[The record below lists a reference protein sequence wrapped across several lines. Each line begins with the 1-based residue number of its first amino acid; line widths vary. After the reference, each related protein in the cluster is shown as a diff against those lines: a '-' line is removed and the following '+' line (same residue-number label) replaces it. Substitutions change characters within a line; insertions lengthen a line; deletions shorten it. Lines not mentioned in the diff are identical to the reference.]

1 MTHSLPFRVSA
12 ERRKWSPNATSAPF
26 RPLRARNGRAAAC
39 IAERDPSWSR
49 FRRRWEAEDASVLAW
64 QTTPLSPGSARGG
77 PHTTTKGSRM
87 RLLIMGPPGAGKGTQ
102 ATGIAQR
109 YSIPA
114 ISSGDI
120 FRDNIKRHT
129 PLGERVVEIIARGD
143 FVPDVLTTSLVFQ
156 RITEPDC
163 WRGWLLD
170 GYPRTAGQVEALD
183 IVLAETGTR
192 LDAVIVLTVDQA
204 ALVSRMLKRAEIEGR
219 ADDNAE
225 SISHRIDVYHAQTA
239 EVIAIYRERGLV
251 VDVDAMGLVDEV
263 RDRIASGIDGLI
275 AARG

>member
-1 MTHSLPFRVSA
+1 
-12 ERRKWSPNATSAPF
+12 
-26 RPLRARNGRAAAC
+26 
-39 IAERDPSWSR
+39 
-49 FRRRWEAEDASVLAW
+49 
-64 QTTPLSPGSARGG
+64 
-77 PHTTTKGSRM
+77 M

-102 ATGIAQR
+102 ADAIAQR
-109 YSIPA
+109 HSVPA

-183 IVLAETGTR
+183 IVLAETGTK
-192 LDAVIVLTVDQA
+192 LDAVIVLIADEA
-204 ALVSRMLKRAEIEGR
+204 ALVERMLKRAEIEGR
-219 ADDNAE
+219 PDDNAD
-225 SISHRIDVYHAQTA
+225 SIRHRIEVYHQETA
-239 EVIAIYRERGLV
+239 EVIGLYRERGLV
-251 VDVDAMGLVDEV
+251 VEVDAVGPVDEV
-263 RDRIASGIDGLI
+263 RGRIAAALDARSGGDAG
-275 AARG
+275 